1 LQQRG
6 ERKEQREKSNEE
18 REKSK
23 EKRFLLLTSHFSLLP
38 SHSSAS
44 SLETQDSISRRRGF
58 DSLLPCL
65 AIHILVEPHGWG
77 FLSVFPYFKG
87 YRSGVATGNPKG

>member
-23 EKRFLLLTSHFSLLP
+23 EKRFLLLTSHSSLLTP
-38 SHSSAS
+38 LRVAWKLKIAS
-44 SLETQDSISRRRGF
+44 LGGEVLIPF
-58 DSLLPCL
+58 CP
-65 AIHILVEPHGWG
+65 V
-77 FLSVFPYFKG
+77 
-87 YRSGVATGNPKG
+87 